1 MAPWLHGLE
10 ACNTRSTAA
19 CFAFVRM
26 RANMPLFTSFF
37 CIPLYPELRHG
48 LSFHILI
55 ASASAFCQLMRNRQL
70 TWKLKLAGV
79 TTTTATSQFRLR
91 LQEDTGPKI
100 EPLRVRDVVCV
111 NNVSSASCTT
121 MCHHVSIVW
130 SCTSH

>member
-1 MAPWLHGLE
+1 MVSKLAILGQQRRVLHSYGCVPTCL
-10 ACNTRSTAA
+10 
-19 CFAFVRM
+19 FLH
-26 RANMPLFTSFF
+26 LFTSFF

-100 EPLRVRDVVCV
+100 EPLRVRDVVCEQCKLCV
-111 NNVSSASCTT
+111 
-121 MCHHVSIVW
+121 MYHHVP
-130 SCTSH
+130 SCFNCLVLH